1 MRMNTI
7 NKLTLGLVL
16 MAGFASCEMKDELLG
31 KKGEF
36 GDVGFLS
43 LDIATSTAGNTVT
56 TKGTTDQIDD
66 FPVIITGTNVDT
78 TLNFASF
85 AELKEV
91 LPIELPVGTYTIE
104 AHSPGEYANEMS
116 EPYYGGTKS
125 ATITRD
131 VSETQTTVTCSIQN
145 VKITI
150 NYTAAFLNTY
160 NSWEI
165 TVNDGKTNGRTKT
178 YSNTDSDA
186 SSPTPVYWKLDEGT
200 EAIYVN
206 GYAIHGTS
214 GERITIAETIY
225 KRNTVAGE
233 DNPEGG
239 DANYFIGGDELV
251 IGFNPTTVEG
261 STPGVEKDGI
271 EITVSGFNSETNAT
285 IEIEV
290 DGTGDSGDS
299 GDDQPENPGEG
310 DSSAITIK
318 LPADITYSIS
328 GGDAPASA
336 DAVITAPAGL
346 ESVIVKIDG
355 GNDGFRNT
363 IKDLDLG
370 DGATFVTGVDLVDN
384 TTFEQIIAS
393 LSSLGIDPIAVPKD
407 SETEYTFPIASFFGL
422 LNSFKATDSG
432 DSHDFIIT
440 VIDKNGDRE
449 EKTLRITI
457 NE

>member
-85 AELKEV
+85 ADLKDK
-91 LPIELPVGTYTIE
+91 LPIELPVGTYSIE

-116 EPYYGGTKS
+116 EPYYGGTENV
-125 ATITRD
+125 TITKD
-131 VSETQTTVTCSIQN
+131 SQESHTVTCSIQN

-225 KRNTVAGE
+225 KRNTIAGE
-233 DNPEGG
+233 DNPDGG

-261 STPGVEKDGI
+261 STPGVEKNGI
-271 EITVSGFNSETNAT
+271 EITVSGFNAEMNAT

-290 DGTGDSGDS
+290 DGTGGSGDS

-328 GGDAPASA
+328 EGDAPARA
-336 DAVITAPAGL
+336 DAVITASKGIK
-346 ESVIVKIDG
+346 SVIVKIVA
-355 GNDGFRNT
+355 GNTAFGD
-363 IKDLDLG
+363 ILAQLKLG
-370 DGATFVTGVDLVDN
+370 EETFVDGVDIVDN
-384 TTFEQIIAS
+384 TDLES
-393 LSSLGIDPIAVPKD
+393 LFADLQMPVSAPTSGM
-407 SETEYTFPIASFFGL
+407 TEPYTFPIGNFFTF
-422 LNSFKATDSG
+422 LNMTGATDAG
-432 DSHDFIIT
+432 KTHQFIIEVT
-440 VIDKNGDRE
+440 DMEDNTNSD
-449 EKTLRITI
+449 TLNVTI

>member
-1 MRMNTI
+1 
-7 NKLTLGLVL
+7 

-116 EPYYGGTKS
+116 EPYYGGTENV
-125 ATITRD
+125 TITKD
-131 VSETQTTVTCSIQN
+131 SQESHTVTCSIQN

-150 NYTAAFLNTY
+150 NYTATFLNTY

-225 KRNTVAGE
+225 KRNTVADE
-233 DNPEGG
+233 NNPDGG

-251 IGFNPTTVEG
+251 IGFNPVTVEG

-290 DGTGDSGDS
+290 DGTGGSGDS

-336 DAVITAPAGL
+336 DAVITASKGIK
-346 ESVIVKIDG
+346 SVIVKIVA
-355 GNDGFRNT
+355 GNTAFGD
-363 IKDLDLG
+363 ILAQLKLG
-370 DGATFVTGVDLVDN
+370 EETFVDGVDIVDN
-384 TTFEQIIAS
+384 TDLES
-393 LSSLGIDPIAVPKD
+393 LFADLQMPVSAPTSGMAEP
-407 SETEYTFPIASFFGL
+407 YTFPIGNFFSFLDMTG
-422 LNSFKATDSG
+422 ATDAG
-432 DSHDFIIT
+432 KTHQFIIEVT
-440 VIDKNGDRE
+440 DMENNTNSD
-449 EKTLRITI
+449 TLNVTI

>member
-7 NKLTLGLVL
+7 NKLALGLVL

-31 KKGEF
+31 KKGES
-36 GDVGFLS
+36 GDVGFLT
-43 LDIATSTAGNTVT
+43 LDVATSTAGNTVT

-85 AELKEV
+85 ADLKDK

-116 EPYYGGTKS
+116 EPYYGGTENV
-125 ATITRD
+125 TITKDSRE
-131 VSETQTTVTCSIQN
+131 SHTVTCSIQN

-233 DNPEGG
+233 DNPDGG

-261 STPGVEKDGI
+261 STPGVEKNGI
-271 EITVSGFNSETNAT
+271 EITVSGFNAEMNET

-299 GDDQPENPGEG
+299 GDDEPENPGEG
-310 DSSAITIK
+310 DSSAITIE

-336 DAVITAPAGL
+336 DAVITASKGIK
-346 ESVIVKIDG
+346 SVIVKIVA
-355 GNDGFRNT
+355 GNTAFGS
-363 IKDLDLG
+363 ILAQLKLG
-370 DGATFVTGVDLVDN
+370 EETFVDGVDIVDN
-384 TTFEQIIAS
+384 TDLES
-393 LSSLGIDPIAVPKD
+393 LFAGLQMPVSAPTSGM
-407 SETEYTFPIASFFGL
+407 TESYTFPIGNFFTF
-422 LNSFKATDSG
+422 LNMTGATDAG
-432 DSHDFIIT
+432 ETHQFIIEVT
-440 VIDKNGDRE
+440 DMENNTNSD
-449 EKTLRITI
+449 TLNVTI

>member
-125 ATITRD
+125 ATITKD
-131 VSETQTTVTCSIQN
+131 ASETQTTVTCSIQN

-225 KRNTVAGE
+225 KRNTVADE
-233 DNPEGG
+233 NNPEGG

-261 STPGVEKDGI
+261 STPGVEKNGI
-271 EITVSGFNSETNAT
+271 EITVSGFNAEMNET

-299 GDDQPENPGEG
+299 GDDEPENPGEG

-336 DAVITAPAGL
+336 DAVITASKGIK
-346 ESVIVKIDG
+346 SVIVKIVAGNTAFG
-355 GNDGFRNT
+355 G
-363 IKDLDLG
+363 ILAQLKLG
-370 DGATFVTGVDLVDN
+370 EETFVDGVDIVDN
-384 TTFEQIIAS
+384 TDLES
-393 LSSLGIDPIAVPKD
+393 LFADLQMPVSAPTSGMAEP
-407 SETEYTFPIASFFGL
+407 YTFPIGNFFSFLDMTG
-422 LNSFKATDSG
+422 ATDAG
-432 DSHDFIIT
+432 KTHQFIIEVT
-440 VIDKNGDRE
+440 DMENNTNSD
-449 EKTLRITI
+449 TLNVTI

>member
-125 ATITRD
+125 ATITKD

-261 STPGVEKDGI
+261 STPGVEKNGI
-271 EITVSGFNSETNAT
+271 EITVSGFNAEMNET

-299 GDDQPENPGEG
+299 GDDEPENPGEG
-310 DSSAITIK
+310 DSSAITISDNGTGYLTNGVTVSGSEYPDDVK
-318 LPADITYSIS
+318 VSIS
-328 GGDAPASA
+328 VPTDENSDNGIQSVFVKITSTNSEFTGEMTKEGSLLKDLIEGEKGLDLASEDAPQ
-336 DAVITAPAGL
+336 
-346 ESVIVKIDG
+346 E
-355 GNDGFRNT
+355 
-363 IKDLDLG
+363 
-370 DGATFVTGVDLVDN
+370 
-384 TTFEQIIAS
+384 
-393 LSSLGIDPIAVPKD
+393 LSSL
-407 SETEYTFPIASFFGL
+407 FPLPTKGEDNYEFSMSSSLFMML
-422 LNSFKATDSG
+422 SMFKGT
-432 DSHDFIIT
+432 HNFQLT
-440 VIDKNGDRE
+440 VIDIDGNE
-449 EKTLRITI
+449 ASATLTITM
-457 NE
+457 N

>member
-7 NKLTLGLVL
+7 NRLALGLVL

-85 AELKEV
+85 ADLKDK
-91 LPIELPVGTYTIE
+91 LPIELPVGTYSIE

-116 EPYYGGTKS
+116 EPYYGGTENV
-125 ATITRD
+125 TITKD
-131 VSETQTTVTCSIQN
+131 SQESHTVTCSIQN

-150 NYTAAFLNTY
+150 NYTATFLNTY

-200 EAIYVN
+200 EVIYVN

-214 GERITIAETIY
+214 GERVTISETIY
-225 KRNTVAGE
+225 KRNTIAGE
-233 DNPEGG
+233 DNPDGG

-251 IGFNPTTVEG
+251 IGFNPVTVEG

-290 DGTGDSGDS
+290 DGTGDS
-299 GDDQPENPGEG
+299 
-310 DSSAITIK
+310 SAITIE

-336 DAVITAPAGL
+336 DAVITAPKGIK
-346 ESVIVKIDG
+346 SVIVKIVAGNTEFG
-355 GNDGFRNT
+355 G
-363 IKDLDLG
+363 ILAQLKLG
-370 DGATFVTGVDLVDN
+370 EETFVDGVDIVDN
-384 TTFEQIIAS
+384 TN
-393 LSSLGIDPIAVPKD
+393 L
-407 SETEYTFPIASFFGL
+407 ETLFAGLEMPVSAPTSGMTEPYTFPIGNFFTF
-422 LNSFKATDSG
+422 LNMTGATDAG
-432 DSHDFIIT
+432 KTHQF
-440 VIDKNGDRE
+440 VIEVTDMENNKNSD
-449 EKTLRITI
+449 TLNVTI

>member
-116 EPYYGGTKS
+116 EPYYGGTENV
-125 ATITRD
+125 TITKD
-131 VSETQTTVTCSIQN
+131 SQESHTVTCSIQN

-150 NYTAAFLNTY
+150 NYTATFLNTY

-225 KRNTVAGE
+225 KRNTVADE
-233 DNPEGG
+233 NNPDGG

-251 IGFNPTTVEG
+251 IGFNPVTVEG

-290 DGTGDSGDS
+290 DGTGGSGDS

-336 DAVITAPAGL
+336 DAVITASKGIK
-346 ESVIVKIDG
+346 SVIVKIVA
-355 GNDGFRNT
+355 GNTAFGD
-363 IKDLDLG
+363 ILAQLKLG
-370 DGATFVTGVDLVDN
+370 EETFVDGVDIVDN
-384 TTFEQIIAS
+384 TDLES
-393 LSSLGIDPIAVPKD
+393 LFADLQMPVSAPTSGMAEP
-407 SETEYTFPIASFFGL
+407 YTFPIGNFFSFLDMTG
-422 LNSFKATDSG
+422 ATAAEKT
-432 DSHDFIIT
+432 HQFIIEVT
-440 VIDKNGDRE
+440 DMENNTNSD
-449 EKTLRITI
+449 TLNVTI